1 MKGTLFSAD
10 FVKDNSGNP
19 RLLEINTDTTIIDA
33 VIDDQADFTTF
44 NSVLSSNNISEVHVV
59 FKGFHKPLVAAISS
73 SVAANVGSVTTWS
86 ETEEEHSTVYP
97 TSIADGATKFILRFF
112 EVFI

>member
-19 RLLEINTDTTIIDA
+19 RLLEINTDTTLIES
-33 VIDDQADFTTF
+33 VIDTQADFTDF
-44 NSVLSSNNISEVHVV
+44 HSVLSSNNISEVHVV

-73 SVAANVGSVTTWS
+73 SVAANVGSVS
-86 ETEEEHSTVYP
+86 
-97 TSIADGATKFILRFF
+97 
-112 EVFI
+112 